1 MTTFLILMNFNN
13 HLSDVIINIGTTCKN
28 KRKHK
33 GLTQLDLAFLS
44 EVETSTISKIERFA
58 IDNVSLRTLVKI
70 SLILEIDIKDF
81 FIN

>member
-1 MTTFLILMNFNN
+1 MINN
-13 HLSDVIINIGTTCKN
+13 KLSDVILKIGNTCKN
-28 KRKHK
+28 KRIEK
-33 GLTQLDLAFLS
+33 GMTQLDLAFNS
-44 EVETSTISKIERFA
+44 ELETSTISKIERFA